1 LLLESVESDFIG
13 NLRKE
18 RICPAYEG
26 GQAQRQREHRDT
38 KGNGLLG
45 NTAKAFSKLG
55 AESYRSNV
63 TAEGTSLSM

>member
-1 LLLESVESDFIG
+1 LDRANLSSLEPQE
-13 NLRKE
+13 RKDL
-18 RICPAYEG
+18 PAYEG

-63 TAEGTSLSM
+63 TAEGTSLSI